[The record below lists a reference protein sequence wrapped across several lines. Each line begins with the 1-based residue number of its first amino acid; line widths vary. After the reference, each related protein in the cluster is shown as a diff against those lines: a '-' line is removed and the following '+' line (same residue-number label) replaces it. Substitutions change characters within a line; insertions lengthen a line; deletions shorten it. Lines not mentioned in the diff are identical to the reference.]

1 MRCEV
6 LAVGTE
12 LLLGQIVD
20 TNSAWIGEQLAVS
33 GIDSYEHRVIGDNQ
47 ARIVAALRD
56 LLSRADAVIVC
67 GGLGPTQDDLT
78 RDAIAELMGVP
89 LVRRMEL
96 AEQIATM
103 FRARLRDMPENNL
116 RQADIPDGGAAIPNP
131 LGTAPGLVCPVA
143 DGKIVYAVPGVPYE
157 MQEMITAQVL
167 PDLLARSGAA
177 STIVSRSLKTW
188 GTSESALAEMVAH
201 RLDALD
207 ATGNPTIAFLARGI
221 EGLVVRITAKG
232 DSEAAARA
240 LVDAEEKELRAI
252 LGDLVFG
259 VDDETMESAVL
270 ERLRGRGWSLGVA
283 ESLTGGF
290 IGARIVNVPGASEV
304 FRGTIGAYATGVKR
318 DVLGVRAAAG
328 RERGSRA
335 RDGGRRAAGARRGRR
350 HRGHGCR
357 GPDRTGGCRGRH
369 GVLRDRAAGSAR
381 RVRLDPAP
389 GRPGADPSV
398 RDDLGAEPAPPTAR
412 RARARARTR
421 LMLVEIQINV
431 DCADLDRMVDF
442 YTRAL
447 GYVPHGSSG
456 RTYRSIVPATG
467 GGPKVVFQKVPE
479 GKVVKNRMHLD
490 LIVGPDIEREAERFV
505 ALGATRVERGSDRR
519 RRLPLDRDAGSRG
532 QRAVP
537 LHLVTL
543 NS

>member
-1 MRCEV
+1 VRCEV

-78 RDAIAELMGVP
+78 RDAIAELMGAS

-116 RQADIPDGGAAIPNP
+116 RQADIPEGGAAIPNP

-290 IGARIVNVPGASEV
+290 IGARIVNVPGASDV
-304 FRGTIGAYATGVKR
+304 FRGTIGAYATDVKR
-318 DVLGVRAAAG
+318 DVLGVRAQPVVSEEAA
-328 RERGSRA
+328 REMAEGAQRVLGA
-335 RDGGRRAAGARRGRR
+335 DVGIAVTGVAGPTEQDGVAVGTVCFGIA
-350 HRGHGCR
+350 
-357 GPDRTGGCRGRH
+357 
-369 GVLRDRAAGSAR
+369 L
-381 RVRLDPAP
+381 P
-389 GRPGADPSV
+389 GRPVESV
-398 RDDLGAEPAPPTAR
+398 S
-412 RARARARTR
+412 TR
-421 LMLVEIQINV
+421 LPGDRERIRQFATISVLNLLRQR
-431 DCADLDRMVDF
+431 LD
-442 YTRAL
+442 AL
-447 GYVPHGSSG
+447 AHEHEQG
-456 RTYRSIVPATG
+456 
-467 GGPKVVFQKVPE
+467 
-479 GKVVKNRMHLD
+479 
-490 LIVGPDIEREAERFV
+490 
-505 ALGATRVERGSDRR
+505 
-519 RRLPLDRDAGSRG
+519 
-532 QRAVP
+532 
-537 LHLVTL
+537 
-543 NS
+543 